1 MVPIHIKVLAPR
13 PGHWETGVC
22 VCRNCHTNMRLVGIE
37 PDPRWDFHVN
47 LFTYECVCGML
58 HTDAIRLQNLVGS
71 ACLNIEVKSQE

>member
-1 MVPIHIKVLAPR
+1 
-13 PGHWETGVC
+13 
-22 VCRNCHTNMRLVGIE
+22 MRLVGIE

-71 ACLNIEVKSQE
+71 ACLSIEVKAPT